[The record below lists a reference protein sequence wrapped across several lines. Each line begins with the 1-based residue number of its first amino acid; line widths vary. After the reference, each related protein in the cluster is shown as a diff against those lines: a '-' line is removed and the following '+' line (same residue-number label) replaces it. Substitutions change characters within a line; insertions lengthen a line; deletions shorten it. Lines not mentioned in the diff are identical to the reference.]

1 MSNVLLVDT
10 NFSSGPIYQFL
21 IQSGHNVT
29 VLGRN
34 PNDALAKS
42 GYKYIQFDYSD
53 IENTRKIITDHQI
66 DFLVPGCN

>member
-53 IENTRKIITDHQI
+53 I
-66 DFLVPGCN
+66 